1 MPYQWLTFFLEDDAE
16 LADIAERYGSGKL
29 QTGEVKARL
38 IKCLQDFVK
47 DFQSRRSK
55 VTDEDVK
62 KFMSVRKIDAVPRAW
77 AGVTGAAAASSGPS
91 AAPGSLTLYSDIT
104 DFGSASVKI
113 VADLCGIPLSNK
125 PLKDCPQK
133 GKDPVLMVDGKAIV
147 SAPAI
152 ASYLARL
159 SSDKDQ
165 LLGASPFEEAKI
177 NQIVAV
183 STSTILPAVKT
194 LESIAYGT

>member
-47 DFQSRRSK
+47 DFQNRRSK